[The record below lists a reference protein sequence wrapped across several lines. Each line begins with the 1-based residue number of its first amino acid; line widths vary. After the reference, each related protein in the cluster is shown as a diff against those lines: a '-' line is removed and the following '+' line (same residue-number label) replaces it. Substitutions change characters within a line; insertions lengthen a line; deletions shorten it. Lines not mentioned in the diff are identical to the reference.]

1 MTIDLGYLLA
11 LGDARSCLAALA
23 DGAADEVAASHFEH
37 LLIALDTLEPE
48 GPATWSVTADPDALL
63 ARLDAAVD
71 RLVER
76 GSEALV
82 LLVIVALA
90 HMRQVELLGPS
101 DVYGHSDVHVFHSR
115 FGRIARS
122 SVVGTNFVRAASRH
136 TSRHGVF

>member
-76 GSEALV
+76 GSDALV

-90 HMRQVELLGPS
+90 SHAANGTAWSVRCLRPLWRP
-101 DVYGHSDVHVFHSR
+101 R
-115 FGRIARS
+115 FPQPVRPDRAIVGGR
-122 SVVGTNFVRAASRH
+122 N
-136 TSRHGVF
+136 